1 VLLFFLHHS
10 KISVCCPYHLSFNIV
25 PVMIKLPAQI
35 RIQPIR
41 LGETAK
47 DVTVSVVRLDEV
59 HPEVSGNKW
68 FKLAG
73 YLELFQQGTYE
84 GVVTWGG
91 AYSNHIHATAAACR
105 TLGIRCAGLIRGEE
119 PKMYAPTLHDAA
131 AWGMELRFLSR
142 QQYRERT
149 IPEEW
154 KKDFGQ
160 FLPIPEGGYGVPG
173 LKGFAALATEL
184 SSYTHILLAAG
195 TGTTLAGLVA
205 ANTPDQMIV
214 GVSVLK
220 NHQSLKE
227 EINSLLPAAQA
238 NKFQLEDRYHF
249 GGYAKRSAEL
259 TGFMNR
265 WYLDTGIPSDFVY
278 TGKLFFALED
288 LMRRQAFPP
297 GSRIAVIHSGGLQGN
312 RSLPK
317 GTLIF

>member
-1 VLLFFLHHS
+1 
-10 KISVCCPYHLSFNIV
+10 
-25 PVMIKLPAQI
+25 MIKLPAQI

-47 DVTVSVVRLDEV
+47 DVAVSVVRLDEV

-73 YLELFQQGTYE
+73 YLELFQQGNYG

-105 TLGIRCAGLIRGEE
+105 ALGIHCAGLIRGEE
-119 PKMYAPTLHDAA
+119 PRVYSPTLRDAA

-142 QQYRERT
+142 QQYSERT

-154 KKDFGQ
+154 KKDFEQ
-160 FLPIPEGGYGVPG
+160 FLQIPEGGYGAPA
-173 LKGFAALATEL
+173 LKGFSALASEL
-184 SSYTHILLAAG
+184 SSFTHILLATG
-195 TGTTLAGLVA
+195 TGTTLAGMVA
-205 ANTPDQMIV
+205 ASTPGQTIV

-220 NHQSLKE
+220 NHHSLKE
-227 EINSLLPAAQA
+227 EINRLLPAALA

-249 GGYAKRSAEL
+249 GGYAQHSAEL

-265 WYLDTGIPSDFVY
+265 WYQETDIPSDFVY

-288 LMRRQAFPP
+288 LVRRQAFPP
-297 GSRIAVIHSGGLQGN
+297 GSRVAVIHSGGLQGN